1 MYTWFPYQSSD
12 RCTEVNDITQL
23 DGWVISAHG
32 YFTENSDLFPVK
44 IKNNLN
50 RCPMKA
56 VVKNG
61 HTYFTTNYVS
71 YIDSRGTNRSFI
83 EGLEYDLLKF
93 VLRKLNMTLILV
105 PVPKGFEL
113 QNTET
118 NNLINAMFLKEAYIA
133 LGTFGTNFFV
143 NTIFRLNQFLLH
155 DDYPLVCTVF
165 GQISKME

>member
-1 MYTWFPYQSSD
+1 
-12 RCTEVNDITQL
+12 VNDITQL

-61 HTYFTTNYVS
+61 HNYFTTIYDS
-71 YIDSRGTNRSFI
+71 YIDSNGTNRSFVQ
-83 EGLEYDLLKF
+83 GLEFDLLKF
-93 VLRKLNMTLILV
+93 LLRKLNRTIDLV
-105 PVPKGFEL
+105 PIPKGFEF
-113 QNTET
+113 QEVYV
-118 NNLINAMFLKEAYIA
+118 NNLINAMYAKEADIA

-155 DDYPLVCTVF
+155 EYYPLVCTVF
-165 GQISKME
+165 CQISKME